1 MIEIDDAGG
10 GCFLGPEVLVIHRLE
25 TNLVWYYYI
34 PPQVRRRVSYAT
46 NILKKALVEL
56 AIPKDEPVKLCRGEI
71 FDPFQLY
78 LQKENYSVIREK
90 VSEATDSLAESKFME
105 ILYSY
110 GFPRWITLEK
120 RNYQDLYNLVG
131 CWYFSQPRK
140 AVEKLRKI
148 RLQPPFWTK
157 KFARQYPNLVRLLL
171 KEEEVAAG

>member
-1 MIEIDDAGG
+1 
-10 GCFLGPEVLVIHRLE
+10 LVIHRLE
-25 TNLVWYYYI
+25 TARVWYYYI
-34 PPQVRRRVSYAT
+34 PPQVRYRVSYAT
-46 NILKKALVEL
+46 KILRQALVEL
-56 AIPKDEPVKLCRGEI
+56 EIPKEEPIKLCRGEI

-78 LQKENYSVIREK
+78 LQKENYLVIREK

-110 GFPRWITLEK
+110 GFPSRITLK
-120 RNYQDLYNLVG
+120 QRNYKDLYNLVG

-157 KFARQYPNLVRLLL
+157 KIVRQYPNLVRLLL
-171 KEEEVAAG
+171 EEEEIAAG